1 MKWPHRKSTLH
12 RTFDAVVDSLDGV
25 DSIGRGLAGMTT
37 KKKKELT
44 AVVPGGA
51 RTAGAVA
58 GAVASMTA
66 ASAGISAYRRRR
78 EGQSDDS

>member
-25 DSIGRGLAGMTT
+25 DSISRGLSGMTT
-37 KKKKELT
+37 KQKELK

-51 RTAGAVA
+51 RTAGLVGGAVA
-58 GAVASMTA
+58 GMTA